1 MKTVLAIRVVPNARK
16 TAFEGVMDDGE
27 TLRIRLQAPPVDG
40 KANTVLRQWLAKQL
54 GISRNAIELLT
65 GEKSREKRIS
75 ISQLSRSEILAK
87 LIAET
92 R

>member
-27 TLRIRLQAPPVDG
+27 TLRFRLQAPPVDG
-40 KANTVLRQWLAKQL
+40 KANAVLRQWLAKQL
-54 GISRNAIELLT
+54 EVPRHTIQLLA

-75 ISQLSRSEILAK
+75 ISQLTRAEILSK
-87 LIAET
+87 LAET
-92 R
+92 AR